1 MLRISRPYCVEC
13 VTEDQV
19 VKRACVLCLAV
30 FFSIVCA
37 FDAGAGNPDVEF
49 KIKVNKDGFH
59 DSNDQIIVA
68 PFHVRKGQ
76 SVRLTFLF
84 DEKTSE
90 VLRDMMRNAQ
100 DQQGFTHAFA
110 LHNGTEIVAETQEL
124 SLKSR
129 QAALDFIA
137 GAKGAQSYKI
147 YCTMMCFGMEHLHNL
162 TVEVG

>member
-1 MLRISRPYCVEC
+1 L
-13 VTEDQV
+13 
-19 VKRACVLCLAV
+19 KRALVLCIAV
-30 FFSIVCA
+30 FLSAIFA
-37 FDAGAGNPDVEF
+37 FNAGAGNPDIEF

-59 DSNDQIIVA
+59 DSNDQIIAA
-68 PFHVRKGQ
+68 PFHVKKGQ

-100 DQQGFTHAFA
+100 NQQGFTHAFA

-129 QAALDFIA
+129 QTALDFIA

-147 YCTMMCFGMEHLHNL
+147 YCTMMCFGMEHLNDL
-162 TVEVG
+162 TVEVS